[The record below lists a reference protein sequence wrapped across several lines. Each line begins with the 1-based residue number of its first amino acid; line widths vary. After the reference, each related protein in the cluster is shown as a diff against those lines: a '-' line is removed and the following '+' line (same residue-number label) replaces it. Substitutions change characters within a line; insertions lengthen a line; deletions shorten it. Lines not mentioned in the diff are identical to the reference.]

1 MNFLLI
7 FLIPLC
13 GIVVAAFL
21 VKLFPKAQFSGYD
34 ILPFFFIVACQL
46 LTQETKQPSFL
57 PYGFLLYFI
66 LVVIISIYTA
76 IKNKNISVGKTFG
89 MLWHYLAASSIVW
102 YVGLLILLLL

>member
-13 GIVVAAFL
+13 GIIVAAFL

-57 PYGFLLYFI
+57 PYGFLLYLFQFI
-66 LVVIISIYTA
+66 LQLKT
-76 IKNKNISVGKTFG
+76 KTFRWVRHLECYG
-89 MLWHYLAASSIVW
+89 TI
-102 YVGLLILLLL
+102 

>member
-13 GIVVAAFL
+13 GIIVAAFL

-46 LTQETKQPSFL
+46 LTQETKQPSF
-57 PYGFLLYFI
+57 
-66 LVVIISIYTA
+66 
-76 IKNKNISVGKTFG
+76 
-89 MLWHYLAASSIVW
+89 
-102 YVGLLILLLL
+102 

>member
-13 GIVVAAFL
+13 GIIVAAFL

-66 LVVIISIYTA
+66 LYFC
-76 IKNKNISVGKTFG
+76 KTP
-89 MLWHYLAASSIVW
+89 LT
-102 YVGLLILLLL
+102 GLLSLGFILLSCMGCIT

>member
-46 LTQETKQPSFL
+46 LTQETITTK
-57 PYGFLLYFI
+57 
-66 LVVIISIYTA
+66 
-76 IKNKNISVGKTFG
+76 IK
-89 MLWHYLAASSIVW
+89 
-102 YVGLLILLLL
+102 

>member
-7 FLIPLC
+7 FLVPLC

-21 VKLFPKAQFSGYD
+21 MKLFPKAQFSGYD
-34 ILPFFFIVACQL
+34 ILPFFLIVACQL

-66 LVVIISIYTA
+66 LVVIVSVYTA
-76 IKNKNISVGKTFG
+76 IKNKNISVAKTLG
-89 MLWHYLAASSIVW
+89 TLWHYLAASSIVW
-102 YVGLLILLLL
+102 YVGLIILLLL